1 MPNNSFR
8 LGLTGGIASGKST
21 VAAMLADSGAHIID
35 ADAIARSATATNG
48 PAVPALREHFGP
60 NIVNDMGH
68 VDRDNLRQL
77 VFANPQAKIDLEA
90 IIHPIV
96 GQAIAHQA
104 MEAERKGALCIVFD
118 IPLLVETGSWRRQL
132 DRILVVDCRPET
144 QVTRVQRRNGLSQ
157 QDAVNILA
165 AQAPRGQRL
174 AAADAVLFND
184 GVDIGRLHGLVR
196 EMAPQFGL

>member
-21 VAAMLADSGAHIID
+21 VAAMLADAGAHLID

-48 PAVPALREHFGP
+48 PAVPALREYFGP

-77 VFANPQAKIDLEA
+77 VFTNPQAKIDLEA
-90 IIHPIV
+90 IIHPLV
-96 GQAIAHQA
+96 GQAIAHQS
-104 MEAERKGALCIVFD
+104 MEAERQGALCIVFD
-118 IPLLVETGSWRRQL
+118 IPLLVETGSWRQQL

-144 QVTRVQRRNGLSQ
+144 QITRVQRRNGLSH

-196 EMAPQFGL
+196 EMSPQFGL

>member
-21 VAAMLADSGAHIID
+21 VAAALVKLGACHID
-35 ADAIARSATATNG
+35 ADAIARSVTAPNG
-48 PAVPALREHFGP
+48 PAISALRDHFGP
-60 NIVNDMGH
+60 NIVNDMGR

-77 VFANPQAKIDLEA
+77 VFSDPQAKAALEA
-90 IIHPIV
+90 IVHPIV
-96 GQAIAHQA
+96 GHTIAQQVL
-104 MEAERKGALCIVFD
+104 EAEHQSAPCIVFD
-118 IPLLVETGSWRRQL
+118 IPLLVETGSWRQQL
-132 DRILVVDCRPET
+132 DRILVVDCNPQT
-144 QVTRVQRRNGLSQ
+144 QIARVQRRNGLGQ
-157 QDAVNILA
+157 EDAAKILA

-184 GVDIGRLHGLVR
+184 GIDIGRLQGLVR